1 MTDNTYYPSIDFEDG
16 VLSAEIKEIKQR
28 KIQDIHG
35 EWHLRGENDML
46 DFEQYI
52 TPKNKRSPVWS
63 QVIDEL
69 NSDHNKQ
76 AWLDDE
82 DAQHKGLVGLAYS
95 GGGIRSSTVN
105 LGLTQILKETGIL
118 KCVDYLSTVSGGG
131 YVGSCISSMHTSIA
145 KQMEKEPGDGSTDNF
160 ENLLKHKQGEPE
172 QSIFRHLRNNSN
184 YMAPN
189 GIVDLLRIPSMFLR
203 GIVINFFVLLPYIL
217 IASVISAWM
226 IGGDFHPLNQFS
238 EWLSGF
244 GINLGQQ
251 FIATKTLL
259 ISIGIIFLLFPVANM
274 YFQSFGQG
282 KGPNG
287 NWQIRN
293 RSGHFLGYA
302 LLSVFGCALIEL
314 QPAVIAAYT
323 QFELWGYQAKHI
335 GIAGGIGGAGAS
347 VFATSMLSKLS
358 SIFSRMSVYIIG
370 LIGVMVFWIMYLH
383 FTVLLIDASQVT
395 PINDEFAWVSML
407 GFSLIAAILFAYSTL
422 TVDANF
428 TSVSR
433 FYRDRLSKAF
443 VVGLKKNDQIVHTD
457 SVKLSELDT
466 TLAPYH
472 LLNSTMNLS
481 TTSQAYSADRKGD
494 FFMFSKCFIGS
505 PTTGYCRTEDM
516 EATSRNVN
524 LATAMSISAAAAAPN
539 MGKNTVKVLVFIL
552 GMLNIR
558 YDYWLPNP
566 KRLKKE
572 LFPKFLSGIASALKM
587 NKLPSAPVR
596 RVGPRYFLRELSGN
610 LNADLPYVNLS
621 DGGHIEN
628 LGVYELIRRQCRLII
643 VGDSEADSGLTFDG
657 LANVMRMVQI
667 DFGVKIVM
675 DGLDDIRMRKQHHAI
690 GTIYYSN
697 NKVGKIVYIKTSLL
711 DEQEAKI
718 KPIVPKNNQQDAE
731 AVALSFDYNPY
742 IAHYK
747 TSDPAFPHQS
757 SGDQFF
763 DESQFESYRA
773 LGHQMAW
780 LTFCHNP
787 NPAKSSQ

>member
-1 MTDNTYYPSIDFEDG
+1 MSDNKYYQSIDFNDG
-16 VLSAEIKEIKQR
+16 VLDVEVEDIKQR

-35 EWHLRGENDML
+35 EWHLRGEEDML
-46 DFEQYI
+46 DLEQYVS
-52 TPKNKRSPVWS
+52 PKTKRSPCWN

-69 NSDHNKQ
+69 NSEHNKQ
-76 AWLDDE
+76 AWLGDDSTK
-82 DAQHKGLVGLAYS
+82 HKGLIGLAYS

-145 KQMEKEPGDGSTDNF
+145 QQMDKNPEQDNTQTF
-160 ENLLKHKQGEPE
+160 DNLLTHKQGEPE

-189 GIVDLLRIPSMFLR
+189 GIVDLLRVPSMFLR
-203 GIVINFFVLLPYIL
+203 GIVINFFVLLPYIM
-217 IASVISAWM
+217 IASVISAWL

-238 EWLSGF
+238 QWLSGY
-244 GINLGQQ
+244 GIQLGQQ
-251 FIATKTLL
+251 FIATKAFL
-259 ISIGIIFLLFPVANM
+259 ISIGVIFLLFPVANM
-274 YFQSFGQG
+274 YFQSIGQG

-293 RSGHFLGYA
+293 RSGHFLGFA
-302 LLSVFGCALIEL
+302 MLSVIGCALIEL
-314 QPAVIAAYT
+314 QPAVISAYT
-323 QFELWGYQAKHI
+323 TFELWGYKAKHI

-347 VFATSMLSKLS
+347 VFATSILAKLS
-358 SIFSRMSVYIIG
+358 SLFSRMSVYIIG
-370 LIGVMVFWIMYLH
+370 LLGVMVFWIMYLH
-383 FTVLLIDASQVT
+383 FTVVLLDASAA
-395 PINDEFAWVSML
+395 PISEGFAWVSML
-407 GFSLIAAILFAYSTL
+407 GFSAIAAILFAYSTL

-443 VVGLKKNDQIVHTD
+443 IVGLKKDNEIVHTD
-457 SVKLSELDT
+457 SVKLSELDS

-472 LLNSTMNLS
+472 LLNSTINLS
-481 TTSQAYSADRKGD
+481 STSQAYSADRKGD
-494 FFMFSKCFIGS
+494 FFMFSKRFIGS
-505 PTTGYCRTEDM
+505 PTTGYCRTQDM
-516 EATSRNVN
+516 ESTSRNVN

-566 KRLKKE
+566 KRLKKQ
-572 LFPKFLSGIASALKM
+572 LFPKIFRGIAKAIKM
-587 NKLPSAPVR
+587 NALPSAPVR

-643 VGDSEADSGLTFDG
+643 VGDSEADAGLTFDG

-711 DEQEAKI
+711 DEQEAQI

-763 DESQFESYRA
+763 DETQFESYRA

-780 LTFCHNP
+780 LTFCHHP
-787 NPAKSSQ
+787 TPVKA